1 MHFEFLVE
9 EPSAE
14 QVLDE
19 LVAHIVGDQATFNI
33 YVLAGKQNLL
43 KSLPTRLKSYRNWLP
58 NDWYIVVLVDEDR
71 QDCLALKQQLEQA
84 AHDAGLL
91 TKSAAGTKKRFQVIN
106 RIVVEEL
113 EAWFFGDV
121 EALVAAFP
129 RLPRTLARQTR
140 YRDPDA
146 IQGGTAEALERL
158 LQKHGYQLEGLRKIE
173 GARRIAEH
181 MDPDRNRS
189 KSFQV
194 FRDALRKL
202 VG

>member
-14 QVLDE
+14 QVLDQ
-19 LVAHIVGDQATFNI
+19 LVPRIVGDQATFNI

-43 KSLPTRLKSYRNWLP
+43 KSLPARLKSYRNWLP
-58 NDWYIVVLVDEDR
+58 DDWYIVVVVDEDR
-71 QDCLALKQQLEQA
+71 QDCLALKQQLEQVA
-84 AHDAGLL
+84 LEAGLR
-91 TKSAAGTKKRFQVIN
+91 TKSAAGAEKNVQVIN

-129 RLPRTLARQTR
+129 RLPRTLARQAR

-146 IQGGTAEALERL
+146 IRGGTAEALERL

-173 GARRIAEH
+173 VARRIAQQ

-194 FRDALRKL
+194 FRDALRKV

>member
-14 QVLDE
+14 QVLDQ
-19 LVAHIVGDQATFNI
+19 LVPRIVGDQATFNI

-43 KSLPTRLKSYRNWLP
+43 KNLPARLKSYRNWLP
-58 NDWYIVVLVDEDR
+58 DDWYIVVVIDEDR
-71 QDCLALKQQLEQA
+71 QDCLALKQQLEQVA
-84 AHDAGLL
+84 LEAGLR
-91 TKSAAGTKKRFQVIN
+91 TKSTAGFDSNVQVIN

-146 IQGGTAEALERL
+146 IRGGTAEALERL

-173 GARRIAEH
+173 VARRIAEH